1 MPTVVLRLMLFV
13 RRSLESAFCPL
24 RFRRTISF
32 RTRKSS
38 GSLCR
43 LAANYERIKTR
54 AGRLSGARVTY
65 GGGKPPMAETIPGRL
80 AAARARRISRMR
92 YLVTG
97 GAGFIGSNTV
107 DELVRR
113 GHSVVV
119 LDDLTSGK
127 EDNLAE
133 IRNKITFIKGS
144 ITDIEVVRK
153 AVHEAEFVLHLAA
166 RTSVPKSVKDP
177 IETNRINIDGTLN
190 VLVAARDAKV
200 KRVVFAASSSAY
212 GETPTLPKVE
222 KMEPQPISPYG
233 VTKYVGELYAQTF
246 GRCYGLENVSLRYF
260 NIFGPRQD
268 PSSPYSGVL
277 AKFCT
282 AALEETQPIIFG
294 DGEQTRDF
302 TYVENAV
309 QANVLAFEAPNVSG
323 RVFNVGVGGRF
334 SLNQTVALLNKIAGK
349 SLESKYEPARDGDIR
364 DSQADIS
371 RAREFLGYEPA
382 VAFEEGLRRTFD
394 WYRATQEKAN
404 ATPTPASAPM
414 PTPPK

>member
-1 MPTVVLRLMLFV
+1 
-13 RRSLESAFCPL
+13 
-24 RFRRTISF
+24 
-32 RTRKSS
+32 
-38 GSLCR
+38 
-43 LAANYERIKTR
+43 
-54 AGRLSGARVTY
+54 
-65 GGGKPPMAETIPGRL
+65 
-80 AAARARRISRMR
+80 MR

-119 LDDLTSGK
+119 LDDCSSGK
-127 EDNLAE
+127 EDNLSE

-153 AVHEAEFVLHLAA
+153 AMHEAEFVLHLAA
-166 RTSVPKSVKDP
+166 RTSVPRSVKDP
-177 IETNRINIDGTLN
+177 IETNKINIDGTLN
-190 VLVAARDAKV
+190 VLVAAKELKV

-222 KMEPQPISPYG
+222 TMQPQPISPYG
-233 VTKYVGELYAQTF
+233 VTKFVGELYGQTF

-268 PSSPYSGVL
+268 PASPYSGVL

-282 AALEETQPIIFG
+282 AFLEDTEPVVFG

-302 TYVENAV
+302 TFVENAV
-309 QANVLAFEAPNVSG
+309 QANLLACEAPNVSG
-323 RVFNVGVGGRF
+323 KVFNVGIGGRV
-334 SLNQTVALLNKIAGK
+334 SLNDVLRELGKISGK
-349 SLESKYEPARDGDIR
+349 TLAAKYEPAREGDIR

-371 RAREFLGYEPA
+371 QAKEFLGYEPQ
-382 VAFEEGLRRTFD
+382 VTFEQGLARTFE
-394 WYRATQEKAN
+394 WYRETAAKAAAKTEK
-404 ATPTPASAPM
+404 
-414 PTPPK
+414 

>member
-1 MPTVVLRLMLFV
+1 
-13 RRSLESAFCPL
+13 
-24 RFRRTISF
+24 
-32 RTRKSS
+32 
-38 GSLCR
+38 
-43 LAANYERIKTR
+43 
-54 AGRLSGARVTY
+54 
-65 GGGKPPMAETIPGRL
+65 
-80 AAARARRISRMR
+80 MR

-119 LDDLTSGK
+119 LDDLSSGK

-144 ITDIEVVRK
+144 ITDIEVVRR
-153 AVHEAEFVLHLAA
+153 AMHEAEYVLHLGA
-166 RTSVPKSVKDP
+166 RTSVPRSVKDP
-177 IETNRINIDGTLN
+177 IDTNKINIEGTLN
-190 VLVAARDAKV
+190 VLVAAKELKV

-222 KMEPQPISPYG
+222 TMQPQPISPYG

-277 AKFCT
+277 AKCCT
-282 AALEETQPIIFG
+282 AFLEDTPPLVFG

-309 QANVLAFEAPNVSG
+309 QANLLACEAPNASG
-323 RVFNVGVGGRF
+323 KVFNVGVGERI
-334 SLNQTVALLNKIAGK
+334 SLNEVLRELGKITGK
-349 SLESKYEPARDGDIR
+349 RLEAKYEPPRDGDIR

-371 RAREFLGYEPA
+371 QARECLDYDPQ
-382 VAFEEGLRRTFD
+382 VSFEKGLARTFE
-394 WYRATQEKAN
+394 WYRSIQTKMTAKE
-404 ATPTPASAPM
+404 
-414 PTPPK
+414 